1 MSTSLQKEISEVRNQ
16 ITENAEKVK
25 YDNLLES
32 KAQEIQ
38 DKYDTVTDLE
48 LYFFLSF
55 GELWAILCIYRKK
68 NKYERLINDYKSR
81 ITKVK
86 QEMQEKYDT
95 ITKIMELLSK

>member
-1 MSTSLQKEISEVRNQ
+1 M
-16 ITENAEKVK
+16 
-25 YDNLLES
+25 
-32 KAQEIQ
+32 
-38 DKYDTVTDLE
+38 
-48 LYFFLSF
+48 FLSF

-95 ITKIMELLSK
+95 ITKIMELLSQ